1 MARFV
6 DWVKNMWDSPD
17 DEFQEDDYDYEDNSD
32 YEDSSSKNRSYDR
45 DNDRDADGDYDYD
58 YDAGRSSRRES
69 RGYSDSYSEYESK
82 NKVVNISNAKIKVVL
97 FKPERFD
104 KETRKIADELI
115 KNNTV
120 VLNLEDTNNEMAK
133 RIIDFL
139 CGVAYAKQ
147 GKLKRIAKSTFIIMP
162 SNVDLTGD
170 DLLGELENNGMFFK

>member
-1 MARFV
+1 MASLF
-6 DWVKNMWDSPD
+6 DKLKQMWDSPD
-17 DEFQEDDYDYEDNSD
+17 DEFQDDDYEEYEASSD
-32 YEDSSSKNRSYDR
+32 YEESSSRDRS
-45 DNDRDADGDYDYD
+45 NDRDYDRDYD
-58 YDAGRSSRRES
+58 YDAGSSRRES
-69 RGYSDSYSEYESK
+69 RSYSDSYSDYESK

-104 KETRKIADELI
+104 KETKKIADELI

>member
-1 MARFV
+1 MAGIF
-6 DWVKNMWDSPD
+6 DKIKQMWDSPD
-17 DEFQEDDYDYEDNSD
+17 DEFQDDYEEYENDSDYEDNLARDRD
-32 YEDSSSKNRSYDR
+32 YDRSYDR
-45 DNDRDADGDYDYD
+45 DFDYDRNRERET
-58 YDAGRSSRRES
+58 RS
-69 RGYSDSYSEYESK
+69 YNDSYSDYENK

-104 KETRKIADELI
+104 KETKKIADELI

>member
-1 MARFV
+1 MAGIF
-6 DWVKNMWDSPD
+6 DKLKNMWDSPD
-17 DEFQEDDYDYEDNSD
+17 DEFQDDYGYDDYNS
-32 YEDSSSKNRSYDR
+32 S
-45 DNDRDADGDYDYD
+45 AVDYDDNLARDSEGNY
-58 YDAGRSSRRES
+58 GRMDRNEARS
-69 RGYSDSYSEYESK
+69 YSDSYTDYEGR

-97 FKPERFD
+97 FKPERFGPD
-104 KETRKIADELI
+104 TSEIADELI

-120 VLNLEDTNNEMAK
+120 VLNLEDTNNEMSK

-139 CGVAYAKQ
+139 SGVAYAKQ